1 MKILVTGSSGFIGFH
16 LVKKLLENK
25 YEVIGLDN
33 FDPYYDVK
41 LKKKRNQILLKNKKY
56 QFIKVDITKNDKVKS
71 IFNKFKIQYVIHLAA
86 QAGVRYSLENPR
98 KYINTNIIGFFNL
111 INISKEKKIKH
122 FIYASTSSVYG
133 DSNEYPLMETHK
145 TENPL
150 SLYAATK
157 KSNELIA
164 HSYSA
169 NYRLP
174 TTGLRFFTVFGP
186 FGRPD
191 MALFKF
197 TKNILLKKHIE
208 LYNKGNH
215 KRDFTYVDDVSESIL
230 RLIKKIPNK
239 KIPYEIF
246 NISSDNPKNL
256 LFFLNKI
263 EQNLNSKAIIKK
275 MNLQNGDVV
284 KTHGSNNKLNKKIK
298 FKPMVKLEDGIKEIV
313 KWYKKY
319 YGI

>member
-16 LVKKLLENK
+16 LSKKLLKNK
-25 YEVIGLDN
+25 FEVIGVDSM
-33 FDPYYDVK
+33 DSYYDVN
-41 LKKKRNQILLKNKKY
+41 LKKKRNNILLKYNNY
-56 QFIKVDITKNDKVKS
+56 NFFKVDINKKNEINK
-71 IFNKFKIQYVIHLAA
+71 IFGKFKIHYVIHLAA
-86 QAGVRYSLENPR
+86 QAGVRYSLENPE

-111 INISKEKKIKH
+111 INISKNNKIKH

-133 DSNEYPLMETHK
+133 DSKKFPLMEDQN
-145 TENPL
+145 TESPL

-169 NYRLP
+169 NFNLP

-208 LYNKGNH
+208 LFNNGNH
-215 KRDFTYVDDVSESIL
+215 KRDFTYIDDVSESII

-246 NISSDNPKNL
+246 NISGDNPKNL

-263 EQNLNSKAIIKK
+263 EQNLNLKAKIKK

-298 FKPMVKLEDGIKEIV
+298 FKPMMKLEDGINEFV
-313 KWYKKY
+313 KWYKKF